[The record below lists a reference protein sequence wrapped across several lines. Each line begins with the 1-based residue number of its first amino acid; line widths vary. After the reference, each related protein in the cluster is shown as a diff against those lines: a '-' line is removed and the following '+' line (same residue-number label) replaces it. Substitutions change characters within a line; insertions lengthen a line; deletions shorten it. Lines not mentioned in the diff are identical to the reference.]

1 MDFAD
6 QIAALASR
14 AVKQLEHIST
24 EEATKNALVLPFIN
38 ALGYNVFDPTEVVPE
53 FTCDVGMKK
62 GEKVDYA
69 IMLEGKPIMLFEC
82 KHAGAPL
89 NVEHASQLFRY
100 FAVTEARIGILTNGI
115 NYLFFTDL
123 EAPNKMDERPFLEF
137 DLNDQKEIVLV
148 ELKKLAKSAFNLN
161 DLLSAA
167 HELKYTKALK
177 HYLNEQW
184 SAPSDELVKFLTKR
198 VYDGLVTQTVRDQFS
213 GFVKRALH
221 QFLNDRISD
230 RLKSALREEEQ
241 PVTLDEI
248 QGDGAPS
255 NEASVIPGVGGL
267 PDDDIDTTE
276 EEMEGFRIIR
286 AILREV
292 VDVKRVVARDVKSY
306 FGILLD
312 DNNRKPICRLRF
324 NTAQKYLCVINADKT
339 EEKIP
344 IDSLDDIY
352 KYADRVKAA
361 VLIYESPAS

>member
-14 AVKQLEHIST
+14 AIKQLEHIST

-53 FTCDVGMKK
+53 FTCDVGTKK

-82 KHAGAPL
+82 KQAGASL
-89 NVEHASQLFRY
+89 KIEHASQLFRY
-100 FAVTEARIGILTNGI
+100 FSVTEARIGILTNGI

-137 DLNDQKEIVLV
+137 DLLDQKENILG
-148 ELKKLAKSAFNLN
+148 ELKKLAKSAFNL
-161 DLLSAA
+161 DELLSTA

-177 HYLNEQW
+177 HYLSEQW
-184 SAPSDELVKFLTKR
+184 SSPSEEFVRFLTKR
-198 VYDGLVTQTVRDQFS
+198 VYDGLVTQTVRDQFT
-213 GFVKRALH
+213 GIVKRALH
-221 QFLNDRISD
+221 QFLNDRIND
-230 RLKSALREEEQ
+230 RLKSALREEDQ
-241 PVTLDEI
+241 PPGLEENRGDGPSSMVSDTAPGDGLPGDEI
-248 QGDGAPS
+248 
-255 NEASVIPGVGGL
+255 I
-267 PDDDIDTTE
+267 TTE

-292 VDVKRVVARDVKSY
+292 VDVKRVVSRDVKSY

-312 DNNRKPICRLRF
+312 NNNRKPICRLRF
-324 NTAQKYLCVINADKT
+324 NTAQKYLCLINADKT

-344 IDSLDDIY
+344 IESLDDIY
-352 KYADRVKAA
+352 NYADRVKSTVLSYEA
-361 VLIYESPAS
+361 VGH